1 MPDLTIS
8 FTDAQWAR
16 VVAAT
21 TTIKP
26 TPDSNVAVDA
36 AYLEDRFKTLV
47 TKWVKE
53 HEEAGRR
60 NSSP

>member
-26 TPDSNVAVDA
+26 APDSNVAVDA
-36 AYLEDRFKTLV
+36 AYLEDRFKTLI

-53 HEEAGRR
+53 HERR
-60 NSSP
+60 NASINDF

>member
-21 TTIKP
+21 TTIKAP
-26 TPDSNVAVDA
+26 PAANVPVDA
-36 AYLEDRFKTLV
+36 DYLEDRFKNLV
-47 TKWVKE
+47 IKWVKE
-53 HEEAGRR
+53 HERR
-60 NSSP
+60 NATLDDF